1 MSEADSET
9 SGAAEGQG
17 PSQVQLRI
25 ERLYLKD
32 ASFES
37 PGTPSIFAQQ
47 QWRPKTQVDINT
59 RANSLGDSRHEVV
72 LTTTVTST
80 REEGKVAFVAEVQYA
95 GIFVVEGA
103 SDAELQQV
111 LGIACPNALFPYVR
125 ENLDN
130 LVVRGG
136 FPALHMAPVN
146 FEVLFNQALR
156 QARQQQAETGA
167 PTH

>member
-1 MSEADSET
+1 MSETDNDAPAGE
-9 SGAAEGQG
+9 A
-17 PSQVQLRI
+17 PSNQVQLRI

-37 PGTPSIFAQQ
+37 PGSPSIFAQQ

-59 RANSLGDSRHEVV
+59 RTNSLGDNRHEVV
-72 LTTTVTST
+72 LTTTVTSS
-80 REEGKVAFVAEVQYA
+80 REDGKVAFVVEIQYA

-103 SDAELQQV
+103 TEAQLQQV
-111 LGIACPNALFPYVR
+111 LGIACPNALFPYIR

-130 LVVRGG
+130 LVTRGG

-146 FEVLFNQALR
+146 FEVLYAQAVQ
-156 QARQQQAETGA
+156 QARQQQSDTDVT
-167 PTH
+167 TH